1 MEVPAAERLRPI
13 NTVLGWVGIHGPNW
27 LGDPH
32 WSMPA
37 LILMASWRNFG
48 TAMIIFLAGL
58 QAVPWSLHEAA
69 SIDGAGAWKRFR
81 YITLPLL
88 RPTLLFVSS
97 RRGSATCSSS
107 RSRSS

>member
-1 MEVPAAERLRPI
+1 
-13 NTVLGWVGIHGPNW
+13 
-27 LGDPH
+27 
-32 WSMPA
+32 MPA

-69 SIDGAGAWKRFR
+69 AIDGAGAWQRFR
-81 YITLPLL
+81 HITLPLL
-88 RPTLLFVSS
+88 RPTLLFVVGHD
-97 RRGSATCSSS
+97 RRSATCSSS